1 MIMANN
7 NSFIHNTGLN
17 KKNSLTHLLDAISPE
32 MENEIKLIHP
42 SKYYDDEDFKVELNS
57 LNNGL
62 CTLSLNCQSINAK
75 FDKLKL
81 FLDDVNTQNPISVI
95 CIQESWGHEEIDI
108 RYFSLPNYTLINA
121 NRRLSL
127 HGGLIT
133 YIHDDFAF
141 KELNDMI
148 PISSTSTL
156 FESLFVEIWKKN
168 SHYQKYIIGNIYR
181 LPVYVADDLNVFINE
196 FTDLLIVL
204 RARSKSVFLCGDYN
218 IDLLKINANDNFNIF
233 YENVISSSFI
243 PSITLPTRICDTT
256 STLIDNIYTNS
267 VDKICTSGILIRPI
281 SDHQM
286 YFCMINSNTCHSEQT
301 KKFIEVE
308 VCDHESIQSFVT
320 EISNANIYDKLQ
332 KNLNTNP
339 NHNYEILLKHL
350 LNAKLKHIPKKVKNF
365 NKRRHS
371 KEKWMTKELLQ
382 EIVTKNKMYVT
393 WKTTSVDHINYE
405 QIKQRFKSYEKIV
418 KKDIK
423 EAKQRYFDQIFTAY
437 KNDMKKTWQTINETL
452 NRNKKNSNVASIFY
466 HNGNVLSNA
475 KDIANAF
482 NVYFANIGKN
492 LASEIEQNITDNAD
506 YTQYVSTPLT
516 ETKLQF
522 KCITDND
529 TQRAIDKLENK
540 NSSGHDG
547 ISNKLLKLLKIELS
561 KSLTL
566 IINQMITTGIFP
578 DSFKISKITPL
589 FKKGDVSMLSN
600 YRPISLL
607 PTISKIFERILYN
620 QLYDYFNSNNLL
632 AEEQYGFRTNHST
645 EYAAVKLVDNV
656 SKEMELGNTPTA
668 LYIDLS
674 KAFDTLS
681 FDILLYKLNYY
692 GIKDNAFKLLKNY
705 LTNRRQYVVY
715 NSQNSET
722 LDIST
727 GVPQGSILGP
737 LFYSICINDLITVS
751 NKLKFIMY
759 ADDTTIYFNLE
770 DFDPYNL
777 ERDINNELE
786 KITLWL
792 KLNKLSLNVQK
803 TKLMIFHRRQKQINE
818 LNISI
823 NGTDIERVESFNF
836 LGLHI
841 HESLSWRTH
850 TDIVRNKISKV
861 VGILYR
867 LNNIFPKY
875 ILQTLYNSLIMSYIN
890 YGLLLWGVES
900 HRIEPLQKK
909 AIRLITNSNYS
920 AHTTPLFIELGL
932 LKVQDMFKLKLLKFY
947 YKLSYDLLPSYFQ
960 TYRHVIEREPTR
972 DLRQH
977 CIHPPLI
984 RRVYAEC
991 SPLIQLIKL
1000 INILKADKYDTILEK
1015 IISKS
1020 HTYHGF
1026 SFNVTTICLNAY
1038 DPICRINQCYICNR

>member
-1 MIMANN
+1 
-7 NSFIHNTGLN
+7 
-17 KKNSLTHLLDAISPE
+17 
-32 MENEIKLIHP
+32 
-42 SKYYDDEDFKVELNS
+42 
-57 LNNGL
+57 
-62 CTLSLNCQSINAK
+62 
-75 FDKLKL
+75 
-81 FLDDVNTQNPISVI
+81 
-95 CIQESWGHEEIDI
+95 
-108 RYFSLPNYTLINA
+108 
-121 NRRLSL
+121 
-127 HGGLIT
+127 
-133 YIHDDFAF
+133 
-141 KELNDMI
+141 
-148 PISSTSTL
+148 
-156 FESLFVEIWKKN
+156 
-168 SHYQKYIIGNIYR
+168 
-181 LPVYVADDLNVFINE
+181 
-196 FTDLLIVL
+196 
-204 RARSKSVFLCGDYN
+204 
-218 IDLLKINANDNFNIF
+218 
-233 YENVISSSFI
+233 
-243 PSITLPTRICDTT
+243 
-256 STLIDNIYTNS
+256 
-267 VDKICTSGILIRPI
+267 
-281 SDHQM
+281 
-286 YFCMINSNTCHSEQT
+286 
-301 KKFIEVE
+301 
-308 VCDHESIQSFVT
+308 
-320 EISNANIYDKLQ
+320 
-332 KNLNTNP
+332 
-339 NHNYEILLKHL
+339 
-350 LNAKLKHIPKKVKNF
+350 
-365 NKRRHS
+365 
-371 KEKWMTKELLQ
+371 MTKELLQ

-437 KNDMKKTWQTINETL
+437 KNDMKKTWKTINETL

-522 KCITDND
+522 KCITNND

-540 NSSGHDG
+540 SSSGHDG

-566 IINQMITTGIFP
+566 IINQMITTDIFP

-737 LFYSICINDLITVS
+737 LFFSICINDLITVS

-786 KITLWL
+786 KITL
-792 KLNKLSLNVQK
+792 
-803 TKLMIFHRRQKQINE
+803 
-818 LNISI
+818 
-823 NGTDIERVESFNF
+823 
-836 LGLHI
+836 
-841 HESLSWRTH
+841 
-850 TDIVRNKISKV
+850 
-861 VGILYR
+861 
-867 LNNIFPKY
+867 
-875 ILQTLYNSLIMSYIN
+875 
-890 YGLLLWGVES
+890 
-900 HRIEPLQKK
+900 
-909 AIRLITNSNYS
+909 
-920 AHTTPLFIELGL
+920 
-932 LKVQDMFKLKLLKFY
+932 
-947 YKLSYDLLPSYFQ
+947 
-960 TYRHVIEREPTR
+960 
-972 DLRQH
+972 
-977 CIHPPLI
+977 
-984 RRVYAEC
+984 
-991 SPLIQLIKL
+991 
-1000 INILKADKYDTILEK
+1000 
-1015 IISKS
+1015 
-1020 HTYHGF
+1020 
-1026 SFNVTTICLNAY
+1026 
-1038 DPICRINQCYICNR
+1038 

>member
-108 RYFSLPNYTLINA
+108 RFFSLPNYTLINA

-141 KELNDMI
+141 KELNDII

-156 FESLFVEIWKKN
+156 FESLFVEIRKKS

-196 FTDLLIVL
+196 FADLLIVL

-218 IDLLKINANDNFNIF
+218 IDLLKINANDNINIF

-437 KNDMKKTWQTINETL
+437 KNDMKKTWKTINETL

-482 NVYFANIGKN
+482 NVYFANKGKN

-540 NSSGHDG
+540 SSSGHDG

-737 LFYSICINDLITVS
+737 LFFSICINDLITVS

-770 DFDPYNL
+770 DFDPYNF

-792 KLNKLSLNVQK
+792 KMNKLSLNVQK

-850 TDIVRNKISKV
+850 TDIVKNKISKV

-1000 INILKADKYDTILEK
+1000 INILNADKYDTILEK

-1026 SFNVTTICLNAY
+1026 SFKVTTICLNAY
-1038 DPICRINQCYICNR
+1038 DPICRINQLE